1 MLSCLMGAVVFG
13 VELIFTGAAVNTAA
27 ATASMSGRACLMLLA
42 IQILAG
48 VIVYT
53 GGALI
58 LKMESLRYL
67 IETIK
72 QLGNLS

>member
-1 MLSCLMGAVVFG
+1 
-13 VELIFTGAAVNTAA
+13 
-27 ATASMSGRACLMLLA
+27 MSGGACLMLLA